1 MKMILAAFASVC
13 FLVAVTDFI
22 WVISRESAAPAV
34 SPAPAVDPIEER
46 SLEIAVEVEGI
57 AEANPENRHL
67 LSALF
72 LTSGSMEIVMA
83 LPPHSEWVELSPPC
97 GPPMRDEIAAEIAAA
112 IGRGAMQFQLT
123 TMPHDRG
130 AVVER

>member
-1 MKMILAAFASVC
+1 MISAALASIC
-13 FLVAVTDFI
+13 FFVAVTDFI

-57 AEANPENRHL
+57 AKANPENRHL
-67 LSALF
+67 LSAIF

-112 IGRGAMQFQLT
+112 IGRGAMQFQLIAV
-123 TMPHDRG
+123 PEDRG

>member
-1 MKMILAAFASVC
+1 MILAAFASIC
-13 FLVAVTDFI
+13 FFVAVTDFI

-34 SPAPAVDPIEER
+34 SPLPAAVDPIEER

-57 AEANPENRHL
+57 AKANPENRHL
-67 LSALF
+67 LSAIF
-72 LTSGSMEIVMA
+72 GSSGSMEIVFT
-83 LPPHSEWVELSPPC
+83 LPPHPEWTEALREEA
-97 GPPMRDEIAAEIAAA
+97 RDEIAAA

>member
-13 FLVAVTDFI
+13 LLVAVTDFL
-22 WVISRESAAPAV
+22 WVISRESAAPV